1 MGETRKARHFIDVPD
16 LSIKE
21 IGKVFASAERLKKT
35 PRSRQLKMLPGTQV
49 ALIFEKPSTRTRV
62 SFEAGISQLGGNA
75 IYLDP
80 KTTQLGRGE
89 TIGDTARVISRYCD
103 AAVLRVFNHDLLGDF
118 SRAAGI
124 PTINALSDFSHPCQS
139 LADVFTM
146 YEAKG
151 KLKGLKVAFLGDG
164 GNNTCNSLMQLCA
177 MLGIHFFVACPHGF
191 RPDLKA
197 WHWSEGEA
205 KKNKSRLVVTES
217 IEKALED
224 ADVVY
229 TDTWVSMG
237 LPAHRGE
244 EITSE
249 VLDGRQSVAWQQAEN
264 KLHVQKA
271 LLLYLLK

>member
-1 MGETRKARHFIDVPD
+1 M
-16 LSIKE
+16 
-21 IGKVFASAERLKKT
+21 
-35 PRSRQLKMLPGTQV
+35 
-49 ALIFEKPSTRTRV
+49 
-62 SFEAGISQLGGNA
+62 
-75 IYLDP
+75 
-80 KTTQLGRGE
+80 
-89 TIGDTARVISRYCD
+89 
-103 AAVLRVFNHDLLGDF
+103 
-118 SRAAGI
+118 
-124 PTINALSDFSHPCQS
+124 
-139 LADVFTM
+139 
-146 YEAKG
+146 
-151 KLKGLKVAFLGDG
+151 KVAFLGDG

-237 LPAHRGE
+237 LEKESSARRHLLAPYQLNERSLALAKKDAIAMHCLPAHRGE